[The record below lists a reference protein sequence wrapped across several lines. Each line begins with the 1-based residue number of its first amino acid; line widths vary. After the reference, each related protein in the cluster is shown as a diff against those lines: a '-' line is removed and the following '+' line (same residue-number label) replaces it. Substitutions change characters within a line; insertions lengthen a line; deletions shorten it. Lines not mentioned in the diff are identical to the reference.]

1 MKKWIFLLLALLI
14 LTLFSIYLFIPSKI
28 VISSITF
35 AEATINGEF
44 RYINQE
50 GQWEK
55 WWHDS
60 NGKAHVK
67 GEPFE
72 YNGSVFHLT
81 KQINN
86 VAGIEIEQD
95 GKKFQSIILLIS
107 FGTDSTGAH
116 WRCEIPAGNSPIKR
130 IINYRTAVR
139 IKRNM
144 TGVMKN
150 FSSFISNP
158 QNIYGISIY
167 RTSTR
172 DTTMLSARFKS
183 PAYPTTAEFYVYFDK
198 VEKAI
203 LKQKGKV
210 TGSPMMNVRKMDD
223 GSFETQVAIP
233 TNHMLENDGKI
244 LFRRMVPGNFIC
256 TEVRGGTFTVNE
268 AMNQLDLFI
277 SEYKKSRM
285 ANTFQSLVTNRIS
298 EPDTLKWITKIYV
311 PVVE

>member
-1 MKKWIFLLLALLI
+1 MKKWGFLLLALLI

-28 VISSITF
+28 VISNITF

-55 WWHDS
+55 WWHDT
-60 NGKAHVK
+60 NGKAHIK
-67 GEPFE
+67 GEPFT
-72 YNGSVFHLT
+72 YNGSVFRLT

-86 VAGIEIEQD
+86 VVGIEIEQD
-95 GKKFQSIILLIS
+95 GKIWQSVILLFS
-107 FGTDSTGAH
+107 LSTDSTGAH
-116 WRCEIPAGNSPIKR
+116 WRCEISAGNSPIKR
-130 IINYRTAVR
+130 IMSYRNAVR
-139 IKRNM
+139 IKSNM

-150 FSSFISNP
+150 FSTFISNP
-158 QNIYGISIY
+158 QNIYGIHIY

-172 DTTMLSARFKS
+172 DTAMLSARFKS
-183 PAYPTTAEFYVYFDK
+183 QAYPITAELYSYFDK

-210 TGSPMMNVRKMDD
+210 TGFPMMNVRKMED

-233 TNHMLENDGKI
+233 TNHVLENDGKI

-256 TEVRGGTFTVNE
+256 TDVRGGTFTVND

-277 SEYKKSRM
+277 SEYHKSRM
-285 ANTFQSLVTNRIS
+285 ANTFQSLVTNRIN
-298 EPDTLKWITKIYV
+298 EPDTQKWITKIYI